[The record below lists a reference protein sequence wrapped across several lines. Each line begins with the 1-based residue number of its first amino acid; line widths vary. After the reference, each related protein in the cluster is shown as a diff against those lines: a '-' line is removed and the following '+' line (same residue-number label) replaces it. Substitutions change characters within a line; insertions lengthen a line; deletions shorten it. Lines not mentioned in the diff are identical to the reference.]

1 MILFRER
8 LWPSA
13 WMYLA
18 SALVIPASILV
29 FLPINLLVGIITG
42 IVLYIALILLLIAAA
57 PTVTVSETVFK
68 AGRAS
73 LPLELAGEVTA
84 HDGEDARQERGP
96 RLDARAWLLIRGW
109 VSGVVRI
116 ELLDDS
122 DPVPYWIVSTRHPE
136 ALVEAIGTAKS
147 RAA

>member
-18 SALVIPASILV
+18 TALVIPASILV
-29 FLPINLLVGIITG
+29 FLPINLPVGIVTG
-42 IVLYIALILLLIAAA
+42 VVLYAALILLMIAAA
-57 PTVTVSETVFK
+57 PTVSVTETELT
-68 AGRAS
+68 AGRAR
-73 LPLELAGEVTA
+73 LPIALAGEVTA
-84 HDGEDARQERGP
+84 HAGEDARQERGP

-116 ELLDDS
+116 EVLDET
-122 DPVPYWIVSTRHPE
+122 DPVPYWIVSTRRPE
-136 ALVEAIGTAKS
+136 ALVEAIGTARS

>member
-1 MILFRER
+1 
-8 LWPSA
+8 
-13 WMYLA
+13 MYLA

-29 FLPINLLVGIITG
+29 FLPINLPVGIITG
-42 IVLYIALILLLIAAA
+42 IVLYAVLILLLIAAA
-57 PTVTVSETVFK
+57 PTVTVSDKEVT
-68 AGRAS
+68 AGRAR

-84 HDGEDARQERGP
+84 HEGEDARQERGP

-116 ELLDDS
+116 EVLDDT

-136 ALVEAIGTAKS
+136 ALVEAINTARS

>member
-29 FLPINLLVGIITG
+29 FLPINLPVGIITG
-42 IVLYIALILLLIAAA
+42 IVLYLVLILLMIAAA
-57 PTVTVSETVFK
+57 PVVTVSETVVT
-68 AGRAS
+68 AGRAR

-136 ALVEAIGTAKS
+136 ALVEAIGTARS
-147 RAA
+147 SAA

>member
-8 LWPSA
+8 LWPST

-29 FLPINLLVGIITG
+29 FLPINLPVGIITG
-42 IVLYIALILLLIAAA
+42 VVLYGALILLMIAAA
-57 PTVTVSETVFK
+57 PTVSVSDTAIR
-68 AGRAS
+68 AGRAR
-73 LPLELAGEVTA
+73 LPLELAGEVTG
-84 HDGEDARQERGP
+84 HEGEDARQERGP

-116 ELLDDS
+116 ELLDEA

-136 ALVEAIGTAKS
+136 ALVEAINTARS